1 MYARRFISVVT
12 AAVAIGI
19 CVFITYISR
28 DVDTT
33 SLVIN
38 FSFLAV
44 MVLAIGASFFS
55 CLLRLIRISKS
66 LSLTAERIRTS
77 DGGSDVFLREDLFEN
92 DFLDKCY
99 AEYCDLV
106 AKNPDGS
113 CDISDFINEDVIET
127 HVHRSLLELIP
138 DVLTSLGILGT
149 FIGLV
154 LGLRNFDPSGYE
166 QMADSVSPLIDGIK
180 VAFVTSIYGL
190 ALSLPF
196 SFNLRSELS
205 EMSNNLE
212 LFTDTFYLYVR
223 PSHEVD
229 SASRLLEQKKSQEE
243 LTNDLTKIF
252 VEQMSKSFEQSITP
266 AFSQMT
272 NAIYQI
278 VDSFTASQED
288 AVTRICQGVIRETRA
303 DLDASLSQVAQ
314 STRQLQRAQESYTDF
329 LDRSLD
335 RLEQSWGSL
344 QGQVEK
350 TMSSYTDFTDSSITG
365 IRQTSAQIQKQLA
378 QAQEDYIAFLN
389 ASMKKQQQMLADLQ
403 SRSET
408 TGSVNKQM
416 LDSLAHAQEESLRI
430 SEEQKATY
438 QEYIRFMYQ
447 SIEQFSGIWET
458 YSEKIQ
464 AYSDEIAQMGP
475 VQSSSDIRRELDTLS
490 EKLDAVLQMRSEAA
504 VSAMDESFMKDLLKR
519 LAHLEELASQPVLF
533 RRKGKG

>member
-1 MYARRFISVVT
+1 MYARRFISVAT
-12 AAVAIGI
+12 AALAIAI

-28 DVDTT
+28 DVDTM

-44 MVLAIGASFFS
+44 MLLAIGVSFFS
-55 CLLRLIRISKS
+55 CLQRLARISKS
-66 LSLTAERIRTS
+66 LALTAEQIRTS
-77 DGGSDVFLREDLFEN
+77 DGDSDLILREDLFHN
-92 DFLDKCY
+92 AFLDKCY

-106 AKNPDGS
+106 SKNPDGS

-138 DVLTSLGILGT
+138 DILASLGILGT

-229 SASRLLEQKKSQEE
+229 AASRLLEQKKSQED

-278 VDSFTASQED
+278 VDSFTASQEET
-288 AVTRICQGVIRETRA
+288 VTRICQNVIRETRA

-314 STRQLQRAQESYTDF
+314 SARQLQRAQESYTDY

-365 IRQTSAQIQKQLA
+365 IRQTSAQIQKQLT
-378 QAQEDYIAFLN
+378 QAQDDYLAFLN

-408 TGSVNKQM
+408 TGTLNKQM

-447 SIEQFSGIWET
+447 SIEKFSEVWET
-458 YSEKIQ
+458 YSERIQ
-464 AYSDEIAQMGP
+464 AYSEEIAQMGP
-475 VQSSSDIRRELDTLS
+475 VQSSSDIRRELDALS
-490 EKLDAVLQMRSEAA
+490 EKLDAVLQMRGEAA
-504 VSAMDESFMKDLLKR
+504 VSAIDESFMKELTDR
-519 LAHLEELASQPVLF
+519 LTHLEELAAQPVLF
-533 RRKGKG
+533 RRKSKG

>member
-1 MYARRFISVVT
+1 MYARRFISVAT
-12 AAVAIGI
+12 AALAIAI

-28 DVDTT
+28 DVDTA

-44 MVLAIGASFFS
+44 MLLAIGASFFT
-55 CLLRLIRISKS
+55 CLLRLVRISKS
-66 LSLTAERIRTS
+66 LALTAEQIRTAGA
-77 DGGSDVFLREDLFEN
+77 DSDVILKEHLFNN

-99 AEYCDLV
+99 GEYCDLV
-106 AKNPDGS
+106 TKNPDGS

-127 HVHRSLLELIP
+127 HIHRSLLELVP
-138 DVLTSLGILGT
+138 DILASLGILGT

-154 LGLRNFDPSGYE
+154 LGLRSFDPSGYE

-212 LFTDTFYLYVR
+212 LFIDTFYLYVR

-243 LTNDLTKIF
+243 LTNDLTQIF
-252 VEQMSKSFEQSITP
+252 VEQMTKSFEQSITP

-278 VDSFTASQED
+278 VDRFTASQEE
-288 AVTRICQGVIRETRA
+288 AVSRICQGVIQETRA
-303 DLDASLSQVAQ
+303 DLDASLSQIAQ
-314 STRQLQRAQESYTDF
+314 SSRQLQRAQESYTDF

-335 RLEQSWGSL
+335 RLGQSWADL

-350 TMSSYTDFTDSSITG
+350 TMSSYTDLADSSIAG
-365 IRQTSAQIQKQLA
+365 IRQTSAQIQKQLSQS
-378 QAQEDYIAFLN
+378 QADYLAFLN
-389 ASMKKQQQMLADLQ
+389 ASMEKQQKMLSDLQ
-403 SRSET
+403 RRSET
-408 TGSVNKQM
+408 TGTVSEQM
-416 LDSLAHAQEESLRI
+416 LTSLAHAQEDSLRI

-447 SIEQFSGIWET
+447 SIEKFSEIWEQ
-458 YSEKIQ
+458 YSEKIE
-464 AYSDEIAQMGP
+464 AYADEIAQMGP
-475 VQSSSDIRRELDTLS
+475 VQSSADIRRELSSLS
-490 EKLDAVLQMRSEAA
+490 AKLDAVLQMRGEAA
-504 VSAMDESFMKDLLKR
+504 ASAMDESFMKDLTER
-519 LAHLEELASQPVLF
+519 LDHLEELVSQPVLF
-533 RRKGKG
+533 RRKSKG